1 MKSSKSILGLAVA
14 TAIIT
19 TLILIGN
26 ISLVPLKVNAE
37 TTTDN
42 WELTWSDEFNG
53 DKINPLNWTYDI
65 DGHGWG
71 NNELEYYTDRPE
83 NARVEDGNLII
94 EARKESYNG
103 SQYTSARL
111 KSEGLQNFIYGK
123 VEARIKLPEGQGLW
137 PAFWMLGSNM
147 ASVGWPDCGE
157 LDIMEHINY
166 SEDICGTAHWNA
178 HDGAQY
184 KSYGGQTN
192 IDVTQYHN
200 YSIEWSPSFI
210 KWFIDDTKY
219 AEYDITNSVNG
230 TDSYHKPFFLLLN
243 MAVGGNWPKNPDS
256 STEFPAKMYVDYV
269 RVYNDNSSKIK
280 ARNLWFKDEST
291 GYWSYLNGD
300 GKMKTG
306 WLNDGNDLYYFYST
320 GEMATGLINLGNDSV
335 YYLDPSQGNL
345 VTGWKKIDGYWYY
358 FNKEAKGIREKGF
371 MQTGWLYDNGS
382 WYYFY
387 GNGQMATGFIN
398 LGEGYYYYL
407 DESDTSSIG
416 IMKTGWQ
423 KINGAWFYFNTS
435 TDSGITGM
443 MKKG

>member
-1 MKSSKSILGLAVA
+1 MKCSKLVLRLAVV

-26 ISLVPLKVNAE
+26 ISLVSLKANAE

-53 DKINPLNWTYDI
+53 DKVNPSNWTYDI

-94 EARKESYNG
+94 EARKESYKD

-157 LDIMEHINY
+157 IDIMEHINS
-166 SEDICGTAHWNA
+166 SEDIYGTAHWNA
-178 HDGAQY
+178 HDGVQY
-184 KSYGGQTN
+184 QSYGGQTK
-192 IDVTQYHN
+192 IDVTKYHN
-200 YSIEWSPSFI
+200 YSVEWSPSSI
-210 KWFIDDTKY
+210 KWFVDDTMYK
-219 AEYDITNSVNG
+219 EFDITNSVNG
-230 TDSYHKPFFLLLN
+230 TASFHKPFFILLN

-269 RVYNDNSSKIK
+269 RVYNQHNDDSSKIK
-280 ARNLWFKDEST
+280 ARNVWLKDEST
-291 GYWSYLNGD
+291 GYWSYLDSD

-306 WLNDGNDLYYFYST
+306 WL
-320 GEMATGLINLGNDSV
+320 
-335 YYLDPSQGNL
+335 
-345 VTGWKKIDGYWYY
+345 
-358 FNKEAKGIREKGF
+358 
-371 MQTGWLYDNGS
+371 YDNGN

-387 GNGQMATGFIN
+387 GNGQMATGFIK
-398 LGEGYYYYL
+398 LGGDYYYYL
-407 DESDTSSIG
+407 DESNTSSIG

-423 KINGAWFYFNTS
+423 KINGYWFYFNTS
-435 TDSGITGM
+435 SDSGITGM
-443 MKKG
+443 MKKGWQKIGGVWYYFYSDGIMASNTTIDGYKLNSNGGWS